1 MPVASTTPSFTR
13 GHVRQSSDDLI
24 QDLEHALGTT
34 MIEYLQ
40 VRIAYRHSGF
50 PHQVEY
56 GESIATE
63 PDRASVTAA
72 DGVGSVQTRM
82 ETMACAVLKKQNTA
96 SPWSPRLTQPQNTPL
111 FEIIAS
117 HWGQASAREVMH
129 RVNNRT
135 LSTTIMHRQQAAS
148 SPPSLGHHHIA
159 QVHCLP
165 ASERISEETVRSILA
180 PHPRRAAPP
189 IPKRRTS
196 LHRVS
201 ASQVGGGQAR
211 RRPEEFFNPPSVAV
225 GDYSEESDPAR
236 KIWSQM
242 RRSSL
247 GDFEDGTEPG
257 VYPSRAR
264 KIPSWTAIA
273 PPPMTISTPR
283 EGTVAVRRLS
293 RSELRASPTTP
304 ASRKRSG
311 RRNQHEEDKA
321 EAASDKKPQEL
332 KRASS
337 AATPRSGENKEG
349 RAKAVPTG
357 AEAIIG
363 SGSDSSGVTGGR
375 PAGVAVKTGT
385 GAGGRPMAGADKGQI
400 TQYYGSGRSK
410 SGKRDGTGKW
420 GWAGWWQ

>member
-1 MPVASTTPSFTR
+1 MVHVRIPVASTIPSFAR

-24 QDLEHALGTT
+24 RDLEHALGTT

-50 PHQVEY
+50 PHQVESR
-56 GESIATE
+56 GTIVTE
-63 PDRASVTAA
+63 HDKAAVTAA
-72 DGVGSVQTRM
+72 DGIGSVQTTM
-82 ETMACAVLKKQNTA
+82 ETTACAVLKKQNTA
-96 SPWSPRLTQPQNTPL
+96 SLWSPRLPQPQNTPL

-159 QVHCLP
+159 QAYCLP
-165 ASERISEETVRSILA
+165 ASERISEETIRPIPA

-189 IPKRRTS
+189 IPKRQMS

-201 ASQVGGGQAR
+201 VSQVGGVLAR
-211 RRPEEFFNPPSVAV
+211 RRPEETSNPTSVAV

-242 RRSSL
+242 RRSSM
-247 GDFEDGTEPG
+247 GDFEDGMEPG
-257 VYPSRAR
+257 IYPSRAR
-264 KIPSWTAIA
+264 KMPS
-273 PPPMTISTPR
+273 PKPISTPR
-283 EGTVAVRRLS
+283 EGTMAVRRLS
-293 RSELRASPTTP
+293 RSELRASLATP
-304 ASRKRSG
+304 ATKKSGG
-311 RRNQHEEDKA
+311 RRNQQEGDKA
-321 EAASDKKPQEL
+321 EAASDGKPREL

-337 AATPRSGENKEG
+337 AATPSSGEKKEG
-349 RAKAVPTG
+349 RAVAVTTG
-357 AEAIIG
+357 AEAITG
-363 SGSDSSGVTGGR
+363 SGIDSSGVMGAS
-375 PAGVAVKTGT
+375 PAVVAVKTGT
-385 GAGGRPMAGADKGQI
+385 GAGADRGQV
-400 TQYYGSGRSK
+400 TQYYGTRRSK
-410 SGKRDGTGKW
+410 SGKKDSTGKW